1 MRICI
6 HRGTRQVG
14 GTCIELES
22 KGKRVLLDLGR
33 PLDAGPEATDVLPQI
48 PGLRD
53 GNAELLAILLS
64 HPHQDHVGLVEL
76 THPSIPVVIGASAAN
91 LLDRAAAWLG
101 RPLLSTHPLVHWKD
115 LEPIDIGP
123 FRITPYLV
131 DHSAYDAYALL
142 VEADGERLFYSG
154 DFRGHGRKAALFE
167 RFVANPPG
175 NIDVLLMEGT
185 VIGRDVD
192 ERDLPTEADIEEQF
206 VERLRGAGGLSLVWT
221 SSQNIDRIVTV
232 FRAARRT
239 GKRLILDAFT
249 AEMLDATGNPR
260 LPQADWGSN
269 IGVYVPEWMRRK
281 IKREGA
287 FDILERFAANRVF
300 LDRLT
305 NPENEVLLFRPGLRR
320 EVAESAPLRGAQLL
334 FSNWSGYL
342 DEPSTA
348 EVRNWL
354 LHSGIPIHRIHTSGH
369 ASVPDLKRFAEAI
382 DARLLVPIHS
392 FATERFAKL
401 FKRVKRKS
409 DGQWWRVPRSDAD
422 YLRDM
427 SKYARLLLQAVL
439 DQPRWAAADRYARI
453 NGDGVR
459 PISIGQENP
468 CGKLLLSSANATKVV
483 GNVRKNLRCINS
495 LFAESKSPTIVA
507 GGTKPL
513 WAHKRELRVQAW
525 IIKQA
530 LTRSGCLR
538 DLLHLGDL
546 CEEVRFVTDE
556 LALNGIRADLLLLA
570 REGQAW
576 FPIFVELKA
585 ERTGE
590 VVTQLKNIAD
600 TVSETRTREA
610 FRGFITATN
619 PDVDAAAVQ
628 VERFN
633 QLMIWPRSQS
643 PRAELPTKVRV
654 LEFDP
659 AVLERPPDSFEVEF
673 RPIATIEQIGPPE
686 RAASEL
692 IRSA

>member
-33 PLDAGPEATDVLPQI
+33 PLDAEPDATGVLPQI
-48 PGLRD
+48 AGLRD
-53 GNAELLAILLS
+53 GNADLLAILLS

-76 THPSIPVVIGASAAN
+76 THPSIPVLIGAAAAS
-91 LLDRAAAWLG
+91 LLNRAAEWLG
-101 RPLLSTHPLVHWKD
+101 RPLLSAHPLVHWNDRK
-115 LEPIDIGP
+115 PIDIGP

-154 DFRGHGRKAALFE
+154 DFRGHGRKSALFD
-167 RFVANPPG
+167 RFVADPPG

-185 VIGRDVD
+185 VIGRDVE

-206 VERLRGAGGLSLVWT
+206 VERLRAAEGLSLVWT

-269 IGVYVPEWMRRK
+269 VGVYVPEWMRRK
-281 IKREGA
+281 IKRDGA
-287 FDILERFAANRVF
+287 FDTLGRFAANRVF

-320 EVAESAPLRGAQLL
+320 EVAESAPLRGAQLV

-342 DEPSTA
+342 DDPSTA
-348 EVRNWL
+348 EVRSWL
-354 LHSGIPIHRIHTSGH
+354 LQSGIPIHRIHTSGH
-369 ASVPDLKRFAEAI
+369 ASVPDLKRFAKAI
-382 DARLLVPIHS
+382 DARMLVPIHS
-392 FATERFAKL
+392 FATQRFGRL
-401 FKRVKRKS
+401 FKRVRRKS
-409 DGQWWRVPRSDAD
+409 DGQWWRPPRSDAD
-422 YLRDM
+422 YLREM
-427 SKYARLLLQAVL
+427 AKYARLLRQADL
-439 DQPRWAAADRYARI
+439 DHARWAAADRYARI

-468 CGKLLLSSANATKVV
+468 CGKLLLSSANRTKTV
-483 GNVRKNLRCINS
+483 GNLRRDLRRINEV
-495 LFAESKSPTIVA
+495 FAASTSPTAVDGEA
-507 GGTKPL
+507 KPL
-513 WAHKRELRVQAW
+513 WSHKRELRVQAW

-530 LTRSGCLR
+530 LTRRGCLR
-538 DLLHLGDL
+538 DLLHLADL

-570 REGQAW
+570 RKGQAW
-576 FPIFVELKA
+576 FPVFVELKA
-585 ERTGE
+585 KRAGE
-590 VVTQLKNIAD
+590 VVTQLKNIHETVGD
-600 TVSETRTREA
+600 TKTCDA
-610 FRGFITATN
+610 FRGFINATN
-619 PDVDAAAVQ
+619 PDVDAADVQ
-628 VERFN
+628 VDRSA

-643 PRAELPTKVRV
+643 PRTKLPIEVRV

-659 AVLERPPDSFEVEF
+659 AVLDRPPDSFEVEF
-673 RPIATIEQIGPPE
+673 RPTATIEHSIRE
-686 RAASEL
+686 SRVRAHPLA
-692 IRSA
+692 